1 MHIAVL
7 FADSHP
13 TEMPAPHSEDD
24 AKYRTLSQPLRP
36 DRQFTTVPMHND
48 VFPAEDSAF
57 DSHIY
62 TAPISKP
69 QSHRHARTAV
79 ASPTRHRWWV
89 YEDATYCT
97 SVMVFSKVPSG

>member
-1 MHIAVL
+1 MRIAIL

-13 TEMPAPHSEDD
+13 TEMPASHSEDD

-36 DRQFTTVPMHND
+36 DRQFTTVPVHND

-62 TAPISKP
+62 TSTQHRFPDRRAIATLEPLSPVPRLTVGGFTKMPPTAP
-69 QSHRHARTAV
+69 R
-79 ASPTRHRWWV
+79 
-89 YEDATYCT
+89 
-97 SVMVFSKVPSG
+97 